1 MLNLFTFIMFS
12 DSHSVSQSVTGGVPF
27 LILWR
32 MRKAFSQEIFMKH
45 TEYMYKLFK
54 YLLQKQFLR

>member
-1 MLNLFTFIMFS
+1 MFS
-12 DSHSVSQSVTGGVPF
+12 DSHSVSQSVTGGVTF